1 MKKLCFLA
9 VLAIFWIGCKSENGT
24 STSTPAGSG
33 TTASAAPTFAS
44 IQPVINQRCVAC
56 HGEKGKGGLDARTYE
71 SLMKGGE
78 DGPVVKPGDAAN
90 SLLVQII
97 KPGHPKRM
105 PFKQAPLSDAEF
117 KAVEDWVNAG
127 AKS

>member
-1 MKKLCFLA
+1 MQKLCLLA
-9 VLAIFWIGCKSENGT
+9 VLAVFWVGCKSEDGAT
-24 STSTPAGSG
+24 ATTTTGGGS
-33 TTASAAPTFAS
+33 TASAAPTFAS
-44 IQPVINQRCVAC
+44 IQPVINQRCVGC
-56 HGEKGKGGLDARTYE
+56 HGDKGKGDLDLRTYE

-105 PFKQAPLSDAEF
+105 PFKQDPLTEEQI
-117 KAVEDWVNAG
+117 KAVEDWINAG

>member
-1 MKKLCFLA
+1 
-9 VLAIFWIGCKSENGT
+9 
-24 STSTPAGSG
+24 
-33 TTASAAPTFAS
+33 
-44 IQPVINQRCVAC
+44 
-56 HGEKGKGGLDARTYE
+56 
-71 SLMKGGE
+71 MKGGE

-105 PFKQAPLSDAEF
+105 PFKQDPLTDEQI
-117 KAVEDWVNAG
+117 KAVEDWVAAG